1 MQAEIIAVGTELL
14 LGDILN
20 TNAQYLSRKLAELGI
35 TVYHQSVTG
44 DNSLRLKEELSLCF
58 NRSEMVITTGGL
70 GPTND
75 DLTKEVCMKYF
86 NKTMV
91 PHKES
96 LEKIEH
102 YFKVQGKP
110 LTENN
115 KKQAFFPED
124 AIILPNDHGTAPGCI
139 INDNNKILILLPGP
153 PNENVP
159 MFENYVIPYLKKLS
173 NNILVSRVL
182 KICGLGES
190 FVATKINDLI
200 NSQDNPTI
208 APYAKEGEVT
218 LRITAK
224 SSSVEKAYEL
234 ISPVENKIRDLL
246 GNNIYGIDD
255 DTLESVIGEF
265 LIKNNLT
272 ISTAESCTG
281 GLLCGRLINYPGI
294 SNVLLEGVVTYSNK
308 AKMDRI
314 NVKEDTL
321 KKFGAVSLE
330 TALEMAEG
338 VAKSSGSLIG
348 ISTTGLAGPGGGT
361 DEKPVGLVYIGLYIQ
376 GKKYFKKI
384 QLLGDR
390 QSIRNRTVTIAL
402 NFLREKLLQ
411 NQK

>member
-35 TVYHQSVTG
+35 TVYHQSVIG

>member
-35 TVYHQSVTG
+35 TVYHQSVIG

-314 NVKEDTL
+314 NVKKDTL